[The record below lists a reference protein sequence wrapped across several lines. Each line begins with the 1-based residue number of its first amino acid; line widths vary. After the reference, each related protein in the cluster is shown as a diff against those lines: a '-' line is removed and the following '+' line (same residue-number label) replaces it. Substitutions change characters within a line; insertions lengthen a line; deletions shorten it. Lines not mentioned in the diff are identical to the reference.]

1 MSIVLSKVEPF
12 LLTVNMDV
20 NGSVLVVVF
29 ALTVFVSLP
38 FSDKWL
44 VSAKQGM
51 FEF

>member
-29 ALTVFVSLP
+29 ALTVFVALP